1 MAPAVL
7 AVVEGVEI
15 DIRLERTLTALL
27 LGEAVEADTERH
39 AVDRVG
45 LDADGRDLP
54 VGRSLPIVVL
64 AHEAGV
70 RVGLVAVDGLVATD
84 EAGVATPRFR
94 LGDRRVAVVV
104 EAHGI
109 RTGTVALLVPVG
121 DHVTARLHVAGRIRQ
136 AEAGHVDL
144 HIDVGLR
151 PHELEDHVLGRLDA
165 PRRVEVD
172 GGLEVMPLIVVRGR
186 LLSLPVHGDVV
197 FVVGGVAGLGL
208 DLEAIFACSDAGG
221 GGVGAGDAV
230 LGQHD
235 LGRKD
240 VVDAG
245 HQAALEPGD
254 LCVFYYGKRRIYEQ
268 KN

>member
-27 LGEAVEADTERH
+27 LGEAVEADAERH

-54 VGRSLPIVVL
+54 VGRSLPFVVL

-84 EAGVATPRFR
+84 EAGVAPPRFR

-109 RTGTVALLVPVG
+109 RTGTVAVLVPVG

-208 DLEAIFACSDAGG
+208 DLEAIFAGSDAGG
-221 GGVGAGDAV
+221 GGVGADDAV

-254 LCVFYYGKRRIYEQ
+254 LCVFYYGKRRIY
-268 KN
+268 